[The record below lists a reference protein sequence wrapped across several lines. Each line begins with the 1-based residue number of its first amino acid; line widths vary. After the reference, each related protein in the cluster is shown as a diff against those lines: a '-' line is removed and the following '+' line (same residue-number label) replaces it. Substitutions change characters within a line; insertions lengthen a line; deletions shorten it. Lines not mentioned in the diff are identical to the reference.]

1 MSTGGWA
8 QHEWSPCIFIQV
20 LGLHSVSFFQNLG
33 VACLIVSGIRYLFL
47 AKIMELIVHRNSL
60 TDWWSSL
67 FATALIL
74 LLLVG
79 HEGRVRRGEWLWKKE
94 RKLVDEI
101 VHFVPLSSWGEIVD
115 VCCGLVSLFLLG
127 MIKSVLYC
135 LVLLFGNNWLAYSF
149 IHGVRIWSFL
159 AEKTIKFIENV
170 SYSLLQGDHLR
181 CSQHSLDII
190 TKVPFS
196 LRLMYLNT
204 TFLCFGANGRLGTT
218 WVVTLYSAVLPNA
231 MNRILIYVHE
241 WCICICLR
249 VYHVWVMCLE

>member
-101 VHFVPLSSWGEIVD
+101 VHFLPLSSWGEIVG
-115 VCCGLVSLFLLG
+115 VCCGLVILFYFTSCG
-127 MIKSVLYC
+127 QIGWYC
-135 LVLLFGNNWLAYSF
+135 LVLLFGNNWLAYLCTC
-149 IHGVRIWSFL
+149 VRIWSFL

-190 TKVPFS
+190 TKVPF
-196 LRLMYLNT
+196 
-204 TFLCFGANGRLGTT
+204 
-218 WVVTLYSAVLPNA
+218 
-231 MNRILIYVHE
+231 
-241 WCICICLR
+241 
-249 VYHVWVMCLE
+249 